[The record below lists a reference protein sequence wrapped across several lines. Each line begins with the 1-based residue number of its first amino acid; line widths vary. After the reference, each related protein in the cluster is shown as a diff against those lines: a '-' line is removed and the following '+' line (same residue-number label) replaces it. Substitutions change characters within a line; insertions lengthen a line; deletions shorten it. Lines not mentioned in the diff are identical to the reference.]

1 MFPRTIT
8 PSLFDRLAPL
18 TFPMPETFAAP
29 YDVYR
34 FEDRVEVWMDL
45 PGVDPADIDIT
56 VEGRDVTVS
65 GRRAAPDAEAATVV
79 STGRAHG
86 AFERRLHLGRDLSH
100 EAVQADYGNGVLK
113 LIVPLAEAAKPRKV
127 PVGQGA
133 AAGAIDIAAHD
144 ATPN

>member
-1 MFPRTIT
+1 MFPSPFT

-18 TFPMPETFAAP
+18 AVPASATFSAP

-65 GRRAAPDAEAATVV
+65 GRREAPDVADATAV
-79 STGRAHG
+79 SAGRPHG
-86 AFERRLHLGRDLSH
+86 AFERRLHLGRALAH
-100 EAVQADYGNGVLK
+100 EAVEADYGNGVLK
-113 LIVPLAEAAKPRKV
+113 LVVPLAEVAKPRKV
-127 PVGQGA
+127 PVGGA
-133 AAGAIDIAAHD
+133 TAGAIDVAG
-144 ATPN
+144 